1 MENDINDKTRF
12 LRILRE
18 TERPG
23 VENLIE
29 HLESSGFFGLSCHKH
44 HRESGGLVKHSLEVY
59 DAACS
64 IRNESVPIECI
75 AIVSLLHDL
84 GNIREQGGHGSV
96 NILEEWGFQ
105 LTPAEMRAI
114 KYHMWK
120 AHSPEEE
127 KEFEIAKGEELWR
140 TLVACD
146 CFSAGSYKFEKIA
159 LIIKQCLPVYDL
171 VKRLLKNKALQF

>member
-1 MENDINDKTRF
+1 MSFCF
-12 LRILRE
+12 L
-18 TERPG
+18 
-23 VENLIE
+23 
-29 HLESSGFFGLSCHKH
+29 
-44 HRESGGLVKHSLEVY
+44 GGL
-59 DAACS
+59 
-64 IRNESVPIECI
+64 I
-75 AIVSLLHDL
+75 AE
-84 GNIREQGGHGSV
+84 NR
-96 NILEEWGFQ
+96 
-105 LTPAEMRAI
+105 

-171 VKRLLKNKALQF
+171 VKHLLKNKALQF